1 MRIPLKLISEPNNE
15 ELIEDSMS
23 EYWRM
28 IDYLKDVDLELY
40 LYALETS
47 LEKPTFSVRITE
59 QMGDESRHL
68 LLSVFEEYCIN
79 DIDKAA
85 LLVTYMISR
94 SAVLVQ

>member
-40 LYALETS
+40 LYALETP

-59 QMGDESRHL
+59 L
-68 LLSVFEEYCIN
+68 LISMQN
-79 DIDKAA
+79 WPA
-85 LLVTYMISR
+85 LVGN
-94 SAVLVQ
+94 